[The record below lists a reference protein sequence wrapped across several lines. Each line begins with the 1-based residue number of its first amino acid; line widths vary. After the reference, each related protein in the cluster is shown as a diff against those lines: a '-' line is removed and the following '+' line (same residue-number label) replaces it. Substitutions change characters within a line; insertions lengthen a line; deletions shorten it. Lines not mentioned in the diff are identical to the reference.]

1 MNESSS
7 CDLFSHPG
15 KKLQDHLSAVADYCE
30 RTHNAARPDFSA
42 LGYSHDTLAAFSRT
56 LGICHDFGKA
66 TSYFQEYLFAD
77 DKKKAILKARP
88 ETHHGLVSAIFSY
101 YCLRELLKSD
111 TGDADSLLPFIGFI
125 LVRRHHGNLINFFDE
140 IADVRNPETATLIKR
155 QCDAINKN
163 DLISAYRRLI
173 SKKILDSFFSE
184 IDISIAAIVHDGNK
198 FSLKPKLEMTTPAPA
213 MEVFTLFY
221 YSILLDGDKRDAA
234 GIPADQHERTIRPDI
249 VDLYRNAKG
258 FTSSQNRMNKMRNEI
273 YVDVTSKIPSLD
285 LDQKIYSLNV
295 PTGTGKTLTSV
306 SFALK
311 LRERIAR
318 ETGVSSRIIYC
329 LPFMS
334 IIDQNYDVI
343 SSVFSQS
350 PESEIPSDILLKH
363 HHLADLTYTSS
374 DEEDYDEDASRL
386 LIEGWHSEF
395 IITTFV
401 QFFHTIIS
409 NRNRAV
415 RKFHRIAN
423 AIIILDEVQSIPHH
437 YWLLFHDVLQT
448 LARCLN
454 IRVVFVTAT
463 QPLIFDERK
472 EGEIEELASK
482 KRDYFSQLD
491 RVVLTFNDEPRPIQD
506 FIPEIRSRIKNESE
520 KDFLIVLNTIKSAE
534 KVYAELVLNPTSD
547 TEYSFL
553 STHLI
558 PQERLKRIRDIR
570 DPVNKSRKII
580 VSTQLIEA
588 GVDID
593 VDIVYRDMAPLDSI
607 NQVAGRC
614 NRNNSQETRGE
625 VQIITLTDNGKNY
638 SSWIY
643 SPFLLGTTRKI
654 FEGKRTV
661 NEQEFL
667 SLNDQYFRQVNE
679 LHSDD
684 EAEKCLDMIRY
695 LKYGDLH
702 VAFHLIQNDYPKM
715 DVFVECDTEARK
727 LWQQFKETK
736 SKPLPERRK
745 EFQKIKRKFLD
756 YVISV
761 PENDA
766 KRLFQNNLGIGY
778 ISKEELKIW
787 YDQKTGFI
795 PADGGT
801 VII

>member
-1 MNESSS
+1 M
-7 CDLFSHPG
+7 
-15 KKLQDHLSAVADYCE
+15 
-30 RTHNAARPDFSA
+30 HNDARPDFSV
-42 LGYSHDTLAAFSRT
+42 LGYSHDTLTVFSRT

-66 TSYFQEYLFAD
+66 TAFFQDYLFAND
-77 DKKKAILKARP
+77 NKKTILKTRP
-88 ETHHGLVSAIFSY
+88 ETHHGLISAIFTY
-101 YCLRELLKSD
+101 HCLRKLLKYD
-111 TGDADSLLPFIGFI
+111 TGNADSLLPFIGFI
-125 LVRRHHGNLINFFDE
+125 LVRRHHGNLINFYDE
-140 IADVRNPETATLIKR
+140 IADVRKPETTALIKR

-163 DLISAYRRLI
+163 DLLSAYHNLL
-173 SKKILDSFFSE
+173 SNEILDSFFSE
-184 IDISIAAIVHDGNK
+184 IDRTIAAIVQGGNK
-198 FSLKPKLEMTTPAPA
+198 FSLKPKLENKTPAPA

-234 GIPADQHERTIRPDI
+234 GIPADHHEQTISSDS
-249 VDLYRNAKG
+249 VDRYRDAKG
-258 FTSSQNRMNKMRNEI
+258 YTSSQTPMNKMRNEI
-273 YVDVTSKIPSLD
+273 YQDVTSKIPSLD

-311 LRERIAR
+311 LRERIAK

-343 SSVFSQS
+343 SSVFSKS
-350 PESEIPSDILLKH
+350 PDSEIPSDILLKH
-363 HHLADLTYTSS
+363 HHLADFTYTSS
-374 DEEDYDEDASRL
+374 DEEDFDEDASRL

-409 NRNRAV
+409 NRNRAI
-415 RKFHRIAN
+415 RKFHTIAN

-472 EGEIEELASK
+472 EGEIKELASK
-482 KRDYFSQLD
+482 KRDYFAQLD

-506 FIPEIRSRIKNESE
+506 FISELQGRIKNESE

-534 KVYAELVLNPTSD
+534 NVYDKLTLNPTAD
-547 TEYSFL
+547 TEYTFL

-558 PQERLKRIRDIR
+558 PQERLTRIRNIR
-570 DPVNKSRKII
+570 DPINKSRKII

-614 NRNNSQETRGE
+614 NRNDSQVTRGE
-625 VQIITLTDNGKNY
+625 VQVITLTDKGKKY

-643 SPFLLGTTRKI
+643 SPFLLGTTRKV

-661 NEQEFL
+661 DEQEFL
-667 SLNDQYFRQVNE
+667 SLNDRYFGLVNE
-679 LHSDD
+679 FHSDD
-684 EAEKCLDMIRY
+684 EAERCLDMIRY

-702 VAFHLIQNDYPKM
+702 DAFHLIPNDYPKM
-715 DVFVECDTEARK
+715 DVFVECDTEAQK

-761 PENDA
+761 PEKDA
-766 KRLFQNNLGIGY
+766 KRLFQNDLGIGY
-778 ISKEELKIW
+778 ISNEELKIW
-787 YDQKTGFI
+787 YNQKTGFF

-801 VII
+801 VIL